1 MHSELNRN
9 KISILP
15 QINGGNSAFGMRQRR
30 IGSYCRM
37 CFFLFLCFTLRC
49 VALICLVG
57 ASILMSCTGD
67 ESVRELS
74 EERDAIIRIDINT
87 DTPKDATTRSVD
99 EDRISDLHV
108 LVYNSLGELTGK
120 TYSTFTGAA
129 YSISVLAR
137 SGTGCKIYA
146 IANTG
151 SSTLFDGTIAGT
163 EDKLKIMTTNLATW
177 STLNNAS
184 GTVYLPMCGST
195 LADIAVGTSSLQDG
209 ITVTRLV
216 ARITLDVGIASSS
229 GVTISGY
236 RVYGVPGRSYY
247 VPRPLGTEGDETDTE
262 SIRAEDACLP
272 TNSENWTNSGEI
284 SLSDVTSFN
293 STFYMY
299 ENRAG
304 VNVAIT
310 AQKDKVKSN
319 VSGTPADSA
328 AYVIIYGKATGYSS
342 LSWKIYLGA
351 NNTTNFNIKRNKQ
364 YTYTITLKP
373 NDTDTRITY
382 EKSGTVWAGSNIY
395 WDGTKLTFD
404 TETTDANNKQGV
416 CFRWGSL
423 VGVSLNSTY
432 VTYTPTYNSTTPTS
446 STWAMAT
453 GTSSNFTSITYFT
466 DNVTSVGQTNTY
478 LNDDTQNTDVNY
490 AAYKG
495 DICKYLSKTG
505 AVSGRWRMPTAKEF
519 NAADLADEGSVSW
532 TTATIPW
539 TKFGDFAST
548 YGNVEGT
555 TSISSG
561 GTYTANGSSSKFLAS
576 GFRTTDGTLSY
587 VGLYGYYWSSSAY
600 TGSTGGYS
608 LGFFSSYVTP
618 ASNNFRQVGFAVRC
632 VQN

>member
-1 MHSELNRN
+1 MMRTVFLITLNRITHTQ
-9 KISILP
+9 KWKLSL
-15 QINGGNSAFGMRQRR
+15 S
-30 IGSYCRM
+30 
-37 CFFLFLCFTLRC
+37 FLC
-49 VALICLVG
+49 VG
-57 ASILMSCTGD
+57 AVLSVLTCCAEDAPVAD
-67 ESVRELS
+67 ESDTEAAAAVIRLDVRPNTPS
-74 EERDAIIRIDINT
+74 DIS
-87 DTPKDATTRSVD
+87 TRAVD
-99 EDRISDLHV
+99 ETTIHDLHI
-108 LVYNSLGELTGK
+108 LVYNSAGELTGQSYL
-120 TYSTFTGAA
+120 TTTPYTVT
-129 YSISVLAR
+129 AR

-151 SSTLFDGTIAGT
+151 DASLFSGAVADTEEKLKNLTANISSWNEITSSSYLLMTGSKAVDIVAGESTLTDG
-163 EDKLKIMTTNLATW
+163 MTVSRLAAKV
-177 STLNNAS
+177 TL
-184 GTVYLPMCGST
+184 T
-195 LADIAVGTSSLQDG
+195 
-209 ITVTRLV
+209 
-216 ARITLDVGIASSS
+216 VGIASGS

-236 RVYGVPGRSYY
+236 RIYGVPKKSYY

-505 AVSGRWRMPTAKEF
+505 AVSGSWRMPTDEEF
-519 NAADLADEGSVSW
+519 NSAGVADNTGVSW
-532 TTATIPW
+532 TTATTPW
-539 TKFGDFAST
+539 ANFGGFASIS
-548 YGNVEGT
+548 GNADGQST
-555 TSISSG
+555 ISSG
-561 GTYTANGSSSKFLAS
+561 GIYTVNGINNNFPAS
-576 GFRTTDGTLSY
+576 GYRYTYGTLGG
-587 VGLYGYYWSSSAY
+587 VGQIGYYWSSSAY
-600 TGSTGGYS
+600 TGSTDGYS
-608 LGFFSSYVTP
+608 LSFLSSDVYPADYNDRQAGFV
-618 ASNNFRQVGFAVRC
+618 VRC